1 MSRPASE
8 YTQAIR
14 NLLDE
19 RNGDLTHAEAR
30 PLLAKLGFEIAVEP
44 PGKSDAFGQFEQY
57 DVDLNDDASIAKA
70 MKACNFDEKTQ
81 KTVLR
86 EARQRAAFKT
96 ERNNFD
102 VTKYNWAK
110 ARQSGKPSVS
120 RKPDSSKNTKAK
132 TAAVTGRKA
141 GVTKLPKPKHRRNVV
156 VATNGVDSDDA
167 LDLVASNG
175 GVAAVQAKVAEMRA
189 EADRLE
195 AAANSVLELQK
206 RVAAAA

>member
-19 RNGDLTHAEAR
+19 RDGVLTHAEAR

-57 DVDLNDDASIAKA
+57 DVDLNDEASVAKA
-70 MKACNFDEKTQ
+70 MKACGFDEKVQ

-86 EARQRAAFKT
+86 EARQRAAFKA

-102 VTKYNWAK
+102 VTKYNWSN
-110 ARQSGKPSVS
+110 ARKSGKPSVS
-120 RKPDSSKNTKAK
+120 RKPDSSKNSKAK

-141 GVTKLPKPKHRRNVV
+141 GVAKLPKPKHRRNAVV
-156 VATNGVDSDDA
+156 VASGDSNDA

-175 GVAAVQAKVAEMRA
+175 GVAAVQAKVVEMRA

-195 AAANSVLELQK
+195 AAVNSVLELQK